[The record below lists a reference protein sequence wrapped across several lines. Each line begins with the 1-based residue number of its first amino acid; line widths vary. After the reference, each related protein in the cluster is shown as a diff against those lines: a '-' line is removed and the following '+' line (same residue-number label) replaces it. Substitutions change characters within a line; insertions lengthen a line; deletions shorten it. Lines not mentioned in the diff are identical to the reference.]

1 MKRSFINKIVD
12 DAIAFAKEQNMI
24 LPKFAYISADQWK
37 KEDQASWAEVLDL
50 ELGWDVTDYG
60 SDDFYK
66 SGTCLFTL
74 RNGSLSNGKY
84 PKPYAEKM
92 MLIEEG
98 QVLPYH
104 FHSYKMEDI
113 LNRGGGTLCIRCYWA
128 TEDNKLDEKRPVEI
142 ILDGQ
147 KRVFA
152 PGEKIELKQGSGV
165 TLLPRLYH
173 SITAEGGKVMS
184 WEVSKVNDDHT
195 DNTYLEGCPRFSQIE
210 EDEPMKWCLCNEYDK
225 IRQ

>member
-1 MKRSFINKIVD
+1 MKRSEINHIVD
-12 DAIAFAKEQNMI
+12 EAMAFAHSLGMI
-24 LPKFAYISADQWK
+24 LPKFAYMSA
-37 KEDQASWAEVLDL
+37 EDWRQADLASWEEVLDL

-60 SDDFYK
+60 SNDFYR

-74 RNGSLSNGKY
+74 RNGSVSNPKY

-92 MLIEEG
+92 MLIEDG

-104 FHSYKMEDI
+104 FHSFKMEDI
-113 LNRGGGTLCIRCYWA
+113 LNRGGGKLCLKCYWA
-128 TEDNKLDEKRPVEI
+128 TADDKLDQERPIEI
-142 ILDGQ
+142 SLDGQ

-152 PGEKIELKQGSGV
+152 PGEKIVLEVGSGV
-165 TLLPRLYH
+165 TLPPRLYH
-173 SITAEGGKVMS
+173 SIFAEEGKVMS

-225 IRQ
+225 IRH

>member
-1 MKRSFINKIVD
+1 MKRSEINHIVD
-12 DAIAFAKEQNMI
+12 EAMAFAHSLGMR
-24 LPKFAYISADQWK
+24 LPKFAYMSA
-37 KEDQASWAEVLDL
+37 EDWRQADLASWEEVLDL

-60 SDDFYK
+60 SNDFYR

-74 RNGSLSNGKY
+74 RNGSVSNPKY

-92 MLIEEG
+92 MLIEDG

-104 FHSYKMEDI
+104 FHSFKMEDI
-113 LNRGGGTLCIRCYWA
+113 LNRGGGKLCLKCYWA
-128 TEDNKLDEKRPVEI
+128 TADDKLDQERPIEI
-142 ILDGQ
+142 SLDGQ

-152 PGEKIELKQGSGV
+152 PGEKIVLEVGSGV
-165 TLLPRLYH
+165 TLPPRLYH
-173 SITAEGGKVMS
+173 SIFAEEGKVMS

-225 IRQ
+225 IRH

>member
-1 MKRSFINKIVD
+1 MKRSEINKIVD
-12 DAIAFAKEQNMI
+12 EAMTFAHSLGMR
-24 LPKFAYISADQWK
+24 LPKFAYMSADDWRKADLEPWQ
-37 KEDQASWAEVLDL
+37 EVLDL

-74 RNGSLSNGKY
+74 RNGSVSNPKY

-113 LNRGGGTLCIRCYWA
+113 LNRGGGKLCLICYWA
-128 TEDNKLDEKRPVEI
+128 TEDNKLDKERPVEI
-142 ILDGQ
+142 SLDGQ
-147 KRVFA
+147 KCVFA
-152 PGEKIELKQGSGV
+152 PGEKIVLEVGSGV
-165 TLLPRLYH
+165 TLPPRLYH
-173 SITAEGGKVMS
+173 SIFAEEGKVMS

-195 DNTYLEGCPRFSQIE
+195 DNTYLIDCPRFSVIE
-210 EDEPMKWCLCNEYDK
+210 EDVPMKWCLCNEYDK
-225 IRQ
+225 IRH